1 MEMTAYY
8 GVTRSTYYLE
18 HHGVKGQ
25 RWGVRR
31 YQNKDGSLTA
41 AGKRHIQNAVNAT
54 ADMVKRHIPSP
65 EKRAA
70 AAKARQARKEQK
82 AAEKRQREL
91 DSYKTDPRKRL
102 KNMNQLT
109 NAELKELKERIE
121 LENRVTDLTREQ
133 LEKPKK
139 MADMVL
145 GYAKTG
151 VDIAKTI
158 ADGYDA
164 IQTFKAMANGTRAN
178 GKNLVGDELVKFLDA
193 KEKLAGGKSN
203 SDSDN
208 SSSKD
213 SGGKKKD
220 KGSSNSD
227 SDSGSSSS
235 SDSSTGIY
243 GGKKKNKG
251 GEKGG
256 KNQTDQSTEE
266 PKKDPR
272 AGANPNQYDEP
283 IGPQPGRAGANLNQY
298 NEPIGPQPPTRK
310 EQRAADKNRMM
321 DEGYANDPLVKAARS
336 GARASADT
344 PTMSKVRFNNP
355 RSEERR
361 AEARAERFTSKFGK
375 SSNELTHP
383 TDRDAESAERASR
396 QSAEA
401 YRERQ
406 TARAERFAQRL
417 REDAVNRER
426 ARNIVESP
434 SVSSEMSRPANSN
447 SAARAAA
454 EGKAAVDRFMNAS
467 NAVDDLTADLFN
479 RNGSKL

>member
-31 YQNKDGSLTA
+31 YQNKDGSLTS

-54 ADMVKRHIPSP
+54 ADMVKRHLPSP

-82 AAEKRQREL
+82 AAEKRQKEL

-151 VDIAKTI
+151 IDIAKTV

-178 GKNLVGDELVKFLDA
+178 GKNLVGDELIKFLDA
-193 KEKLAGGKSN
+193 KEKLANRGSSSDSDSN
-203 SDSDN
+203 SDSKN
-208 SSSKD
+208 
-213 SGGKKKD
+213 SGGKGKKGKTDGND
-220 KGSSNSD
+220 KKPDSGESGSKPQSDNDDGGTKTSSEGGSQKPSD
-227 SDSGSSSS
+227 SAPAKKEYKGDFIDRLSDRMDAKARQKEQDRADYKKTKEDYISKRGGDVS
-235 SDSSTGIY
+235 SDWRSATRVDNPYNSRKWVENPDY
-243 GGKKKNKG
+243 AAKKEADQQRTQQDRANRMAERLKSVHDATESARADRQRAEAEAAAWN
-251 GEKGG
+251 ER
-256 KNQTDQSTEE
+256 QT
-266 PKKDPR
+266 
-272 AGANPNQYDEP
+272 
-283 IGPQPGRAGANLNQY
+283 GRA
-298 NEPIGPQPPTRK
+298 
-310 EQRAADKNRMM
+310 NRMA
-321 DEGYANDPLVKAARS
+321 ERLSAAHAAREAGRTATESTPVKAAM
-336 GARASADT
+336 D
-344 PTMSKVRFNNP
+344 
-355 RSEERR
+355 
-361 AEARAERFTSKFGK
+361 
-375 SSNELTHP
+375 
-383 TDRDAESAERASR
+383 
-396 QSAEA
+396 
-401 YRERQ
+401 
-406 TARAERFAQRL
+406 
-417 REDAVNRER
+417 
-426 ARNIVESP
+426 
-434 SVSSEMSRPANSN
+434 RPASGSN
-447 SAARAAA
+447 FTKAASD
-454 EGKAAVDRFMNAS
+454 GKAIVDRYSGVFDQLDNMTSSMLDN
-467 NAVDDLTADLFN
+467 N
-479 RNGSKL
+479 RNKLS

>member
-31 YQNKDGSLTA
+31 YQNKDGSLTS

-54 ADMVKRHIPSP
+54 ADMVKRHLPSP

-82 AAEKRQREL
+82 AAEKRQKEL

-151 VDIAKTI
+151 IDIAKTV

-193 KEKLAGGKSN
+193 KAKLAGGKSN

-208 SSSKD
+208 SGSKD

-227 SDSGSSSS
+227 SDSGSSS
-235 SDSSTGIY
+235 DSGTGIY
-243 GGKKKNKG
+243 GGKKSDSGNDDSSKSSNGSDSAPANK
-251 GEKGG
+251 EYKGDVFDRMADRQNAKALQKEQDRADYKKSKEDYYKQRG
-256 KNQTDQSTEE
+256 DVSGDWKSAERVDNPYNSRKWVENPEYAAKKEAERQQTQQDRANRMAERLKSVHDATESA
-266 PKKDPR
+266 R
-272 AGANPNQYDEP
+272 ADRQRAEAEAAAWDER
-283 IGPQPGRAGANLNQY
+283 QTGRA
-298 NEPIGPQPPTRK
+298 
-310 EQRAADKNRMM
+310 NRMA
-321 DEGYANDPLVKAARS
+321 ERLSAAHAAREAGITAAESTPVKAAMDKPAS
-336 GARASADT
+336 GSSFTKAASD
-344 PTMSKVRFNNP
+344 
-355 RSEERR
+355 
-361 AEARAERFTSKFGK
+361 
-375 SSNELTHP
+375 
-383 TDRDAESAERASR
+383 
-396 QSAEA
+396 
-401 YRERQ
+401 
-406 TARAERFAQRL
+406 
-417 REDAVNRER
+417 
-426 ARNIVESP
+426 
-434 SVSSEMSRPANSN
+434 
-447 SAARAAA
+447 
-454 EGKAAVDRFMNAS
+454 GKAIVDRYSGVFDQLDNMTSSMLDN
-467 NAVDDLTADLFN
+467 N
-479 RNGSKL
+479 RNKLS